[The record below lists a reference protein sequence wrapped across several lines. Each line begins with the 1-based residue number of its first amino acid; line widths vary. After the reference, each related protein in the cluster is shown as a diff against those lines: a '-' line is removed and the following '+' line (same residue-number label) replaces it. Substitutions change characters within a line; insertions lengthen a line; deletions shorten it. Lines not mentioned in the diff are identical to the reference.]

1 MRCWSSGHM
10 CTALNKKGIWRWRGG
25 EDYFG
30 WPNGHVLRV
39 PNTTIQRNAE
49 YRTSCCTVDLLHTP
63 QQKSFSVKSAL
74 QSGFEKTHAR
84 MQLQKRATY
93 VTHSIIYVGEKTQL
107 HTLMLILG
115 SNSQRVKSSC
125 QYEKS
130 NEKENR
136 TEGVIL
142 ATVLV
147 GAEGWLKKKKK
158 KERRKKR
165 GGCGRVEVRLTC

>member
-1 MRCWSSGHM
+1 
-10 CTALNKKGIWRWRGG
+10 
-25 EDYFG
+25 
-30 WPNGHVLRV
+30 
-39 PNTTIQRNAE
+39 
-49 YRTSCCTVDLLHTP
+49 
-63 QQKSFSVKSAL
+63 
-74 QSGFEKTHAR
+74 

-136 TEGVIL
+136 TEGVIFSYRFGWSRG
-142 ATVLV
+142 LV
-147 GAEGWLKKKKK
+147 KKK
-158 KERRKKR
+158 KE
-165 GGCGRVEVRLTC
+165 GGAGGWRYGLLAKAEDPDIIMLVWFVGTLLAVKFTV

>member
-1 MRCWSSGHM
+1 
-10 CTALNKKGIWRWRGG
+10 
-25 EDYFG
+25 
-30 WPNGHVLRV
+30 
-39 PNTTIQRNAE
+39 
-49 YRTSCCTVDLLHTP
+49 
-63 QQKSFSVKSAL
+63 
-74 QSGFEKTHAR
+74 

-136 TEGVIL
+136 TEGVIFSYRFGGSRG
-142 ATVLV
+142 LV
-147 GAEGWLKKKKK
+147 KKKKK
-158 KERRKKR
+158 NKERKKEKKE
-165 GGCGRVEVRLTC
+165 GGAGGWRYGLLAKAEDPDIIMLVWFVGTLLAVKFTV

>member
-1 MRCWSSGHM
+1 
-10 CTALNKKGIWRWRGG
+10 
-25 EDYFG
+25 
-30 WPNGHVLRV
+30 
-39 PNTTIQRNAE
+39 
-49 YRTSCCTVDLLHTP
+49 
-63 QQKSFSVKSAL
+63 
-74 QSGFEKTHAR
+74 

-136 TEGVIL
+136 TEGVIFSYCFGWSRG
-142 ATVLV
+142 LV
-147 GAEGWLKKKKK
+147 KKKKK
-158 KERRKKR
+158 KRMKEKKE
-165 GGCGRVEVRLTC
+165 GGAGGWRYGLLAKAEDPDIIMLVWFVGTLLAVKFTV